1 VSDAR
6 FQLSSAEDSPF
17 SWKDSAFSVHR
28 SKLSTAR
35 VRYFGRAAV
44 RDGCS
49 RVATQVVLRRELNI
63 VNSFTI
69 EASFMGANTGKGRGA
84 WRCPDV

>member
-1 VSDAR
+1 M
-6 FQLSSAEDSPF
+6 
-17 SWKDSAFSVHR
+17 HR

-35 VRYFGRAAV
+35 VRCFGRAVA
-44 RDGCS
+44 RYGCS
-49 RVATQVVLRRELNI
+49 RGAMQVVLRRELNI

-84 WRCPDV
+84 WRYPGV